1 VRYAVLSDIH
11 GNMHAL
17 DAALDA
23 LADLDVTGYLCAGD
37 LVGYGPMP
45 NECVAAV
52 AALDAMCV
60 AGNHDLI
67 ALDRL
72 PDADCSE
79 LAKVSLRWTKRH
91 LDAAA
96 RRYLEQLPLV
106 LATPDGVVVA
116 HGSLRDPWEYVR
128 EPAERI
134 DQFRAL
140 AQEHPR
146 ARVLILGH
154 THGAAAHGAR
164 SGATDVRRGGT
175 VRLAD
180 GDTYLLNPG
189 SVGQSRDARPRARFM
204 VLDTDRNEATFHAVR
219 FDVGAC
225 RRALRQRG
233 LPAYSYQLRP
243 PALRRYAGSLR
254 RAARRMSGR
263 FTGAGQPPRGP
274 TGSAS

>member
-52 AALDAMCV
+52 AALDAVCV

-67 ALDRL
+67 ALGRL
-72 PDADCSE
+72 PDDDCSE
-79 LAKVSLRWTKRH
+79 LAKASLRWTRRH
-91 LDAAA
+91 LDDAA
-96 RRYLEQLPLV
+96 RRYLEGLPLV
-106 LATPDGVVVA
+106 LATPDGVVAA

-128 EPAERI
+128 APAQRVE
-134 DQFRAL
+134 QLRAL

-154 THGAAAHGAR
+154 THRPALHGAR
-164 SGATDVRRGGT
+164 GGATDVRRGHT

-189 SVGQSRDARPRARFM
+189 SVGQSRDGNPRAQFM
-204 VLDTDRNEATFHAVR
+204 VLDTDRSEVTFHAVR
-219 FDVGAC
+219 FDVRAC

-233 LPAYSYQLRP
+233 LPAYSYQLDP
-243 PALRRYAGSLR
+243 PALRRYAGRLR
-254 RAARRMSGR
+254 RAARRLRRGVTR
-263 FTGAGQPPRGP
+263 AGHGPRGP
-274 TGSAS
+274 TGSGS

>member
-1 VRYAVLSDIH
+1 VRYAVLSAIH

-52 AALDAMCV
+52 AALDAVCV

-67 ALDRL
+67 ALGRL
-72 PDADCSE
+72 PDADCSDV
-79 LAKVSLRWTKRH
+79 AKVSLRWTKRH

-96 RRYLEQLPLV
+96 RRYLERLPLV

-128 EPAERI
+128 TPAQRVE
-134 DQFRAL
+134 QLRAL
-140 AQEHPR
+140 ADEHPR

-154 THGAAAHGAR
+154 THRPALHSAR
-164 SGATDVRRGGT
+164 GGATDVRRGRA
-175 VRLAD
+175 VRLTD
-180 GDTYLLNPG
+180 GDTYVLNPG
-189 SVGQSRDARPRARFM
+189 SVGQSRDANPRARFI
-204 VLDTDRNEATFHAVR
+204 VLDTDRSEVTFHAVR
-219 FDVGAC
+219 FNVRAC
-225 RRALRQRG
+225 RRALRERG

-243 PALRRYAGSLR
+243 PALRRYAGRLR
-254 RAARRMSGR
+254 RAARRLSGGVTR
-263 FTGAGQPPRGP
+263 AGRQPRGP

>member
-52 AALDAMCV
+52 AALDAVCV

-79 LAKVSLRWTKRH
+79 VAKVSLRWTKRH

-116 HGSLRDPWEYVR
+116 HGSLRDPSEYVR
-128 EPAERI
+128 TPAQRVE
-134 DQFRAL
+134 QLHAL
-140 AQEHPR
+140 AHQHPR

-154 THGAAAHGAR
+154 THRPALHSAR
-164 SGATDVRRGGT
+164 GGATDVRRGRT
-175 VRLAD
+175 VRLSD
-180 GDTYLLNPG
+180 GATYVLNPG
-189 SVGQSRDARPRARFM
+189 SVGQSRDANPRARFT
-204 VLDTDRNEATFHAVR
+204 VLDTDHNEVTFHAVR
-219 FDVGAC
+219 FDVRAC
-225 RRALRQRG
+225 RRALRERG

-243 PALRRYAGSLR
+243 PALRRYAGRLR
-254 RAARRMSGR
+254 RAARRLNCGVTRAGR
-263 FTGAGQPPRGP
+263 QPRGP
-274 TGSAS
+274 NGSAP

>member
-67 ALDRL
+67 ALGRL

-79 LAKVSLRWTKRH
+79 LAKLSLRWTMRH
-91 LDAAA
+91 LGSDG
-96 RRYLEQLPLV
+96 RRYLEQLPLT

-116 HGSLRDPWEYVR
+116 HGSLRDPWEYLR
-128 EPAERI
+128 EPAQKM
-134 DQFRAL
+134 DQLRAL

-146 ARVLILGH
+146 ARVLIVGH
-154 THGAAAHGAR
+154 THRAAAHSAR
-164 SGATDVRRGGT
+164 RGATDVRRGTT
-175 VRLAD
+175 VCLAD

-189 SVGQSRDARPRARFM
+189 SVGQSRDTRLRARFM

-233 LPAYSYQLRP
+233 LPAYSCEPRP
-243 PALRRYAGSLR
+243 PALRRYAGRLR
-254 RAARRMSGR
+254 RAARRLRGR
-263 FTGAGQPPRGP
+263 FRGAGQPPGGP
-274 TGSAS
+274 TGPPS